1 MPNELIPV
9 KFHEDTIYSV
19 DYNGEQYT
27 PVRPIVENIGLD
39 WATQTVKLRE
49 NTHFNCWDIPTVAQ
63 DGKNRDMLCIPV
75 RKLTAFLYSI
85 NANKVREDLRDK
97 LIQYQEE
104 CDEVL
109 WQYWTKGH
117 VTKASVTKAIDKPY
131 VEALDYFYRN
141 TCKVEGV
148 QVAFAV
154 DRAWKRIDGNSP
166 LELGG
171 IQLQA
176 QSDDDDPINYI
187 TVTKIAE
194 MFGLSSAQ
202 ALNPILTGL
211 GLQEAKQKYKK
222 VKLEDG
228 TYERDENGEIKLAP
242 AGFDYTPT
250 DLGKQHG
257 GKRLPKKAGDAPEKW
272 NLYWHKDKLPAY
284 LREVYFKDTNDNEE
298 E

>member
-1 MPNELIPV
+1 MPNELVPV

-19 DYNGEQYT
+19 DFNGEQYT
-27 PVRPIVENIGLD
+27 PVKPIVENLGLS
-39 WATQTVKLRE
+39 WEPQARKLRD
-49 NTHFNCWDIPTVAQ
+49 NSRWGMIKLIIPSTSGDQ
-63 DGKNRDMLCIPV
+63 ETLCIPV
-75 RKLTAFLYSI
+75 RKVSGFLASI
-85 NANKVREDLRDK
+85 NPDRVDVSRREK
-97 LIQYQEE
+97 LIRYQEE

-109 WQYWTKGH
+109 YQYWTKGH
-117 VTKASVTKAIDKPY
+117 VTKESVARAIDKPY
-131 VEALDYFYRN
+131 VEALEYFYRS

-154 DRAWKRIDGNSP
+154 DRAWKRLDGNSP

-176 QSDDDDPINYI
+176 QSDNDDPLNYV

-211 GLQEAKQKYKK
+211 GLQDAKQKYKR

-228 TYERDENGEIKLAP
+228 TYERDENGEIKLVP

-250 DLGKQHG
+250 ELGKQHG

-272 NLYWHKDKLPAY
+272 NLYWHKDKLPVY
-284 LREVYFKDTNDNEE
+284 LREVYFKETNENEE